1 MNVLNGKVSS
11 ADAVQDLTDYA
22 TSFVEVYLMNP
33 EFRSEFPQDILR
45 VCLDIT
51 NIRAETA
58 EIRAETA
65 EIRAETAEI
74 RAETAEIRA
83 ETAEIRAETAEIRAE
98 TRAALERIAADI
110 MPRRSNM

>member
-65 EIRAETAEI
+65 EIRAET
-74 RAETAEIRA
+74 
-83 ETAEIRAETAEIRAE
+83 
-98 TRAALERIAADI
+98 RAALERIAADI
-110 MPRRSNM
+110 MRRRSNM